1 MKYNL
6 LALLLFANIVSAQIP
21 PAAPERTLVLTHIAV
36 IDATGSPV
44 KPDMSVIIRNH
55 KIVMI
60 GGTAK
65 LSVPDDAEIVDGT
78 DKFLIPGLWDTH
90 VHTGAQETYLPLY
103 IANGITGVRDMG
115 GDLDEATGELSTRYV
130 QLRLWREQIERGR
143 LLGPRIV
150 MAGFLIDGF
159 KWPGNVV
166 AMNAIEGREAV
177 TVLSAMGV
185 DFIKVKSFLS
195 RDAYFAVADE
205 AQRRNI
211 GLAGHVP
218 DAVRVAEASDAGQ
231 KSIEHLTGVS
241 LGCSSSEQQWM
252 DEKAKAFTAR
262 DRVAYELAES
272 RAADTFDEN
281 VAAGL
286 FAKFVKNGTWQVPTL
301 VELRNNVRGNPVSA
315 SAEKTVGTDSRWRY
329 LPASVREKWNKDRDA
344 LGSSAGERLFANEIL
359 LTKKMHEAG
368 VQFMAGTDS
377 ANTFTLPG
385 FALHEELELLV
396 EAGFTPMEAIQ
407 AATLNPAKYL
417 GREKELGTIESG
429 KLADLVLLDANPLV
443 DIRNSQKIRAVVVNG
458 RYLSRADLDSM
469 LSRAEA
475 AAK

>member
-1 MKYNL
+1 M
-6 LALLLFANIVSAQIP
+6 
-21 PAAPERTLVLTHIAV
+21 
-36 IDATGSPV
+36 
-44 KPDMSVIIRNH
+44 
-55 KIVMI
+55 
-60 GGTAK
+60 
-65 LSVPDDAEIVDGT
+65 
-78 DKFLIPGLWDTH
+78 
-90 VHTGAQETYLPLY
+90 
-103 IANGITGVRDMG
+103 
-115 GDLDEATGELSTRYV
+115 
-130 QLRLWREQIERGR
+130 
-143 LLGPRIV
+143 
-150 MAGFLIDGF
+150 
-159 KWPGNVV
+159 
-166 AMNAIEGREAV
+166 
-177 TVLSAMGV
+177 
-185 DFIKVKSFLS
+185 
-195 RDAYFAVADE
+195 
-205 AQRRNI
+205 
-211 GLAGHVP
+211 
-218 DAVRVAEASDAGQ
+218 
-231 KSIEHLTGVS
+231 
-241 LGCSSSEQQWM
+241 
-252 DEKAKAFTAR
+252 
-262 DRVAYELAES
+262 
-272 RAADTFDEN
+272 
-281 VAAGL
+281 
-286 FAKFVKNGTWQVPTL
+286 KNGTWQVPTL

-315 SAEKTVGTDSRWRY
+315 SAEKTVGTDPRWRY

-469 LSRAEA
+469 RSRAEA

>member
-1 MKYNL
+1 
-6 LALLLFANIVSAQIP
+6 
-21 PAAPERTLVLTHIAV
+21 
-36 IDATGSPV
+36 
-44 KPDMSVIIRNH
+44 
-55 KIVMI
+55 
-60 GGTAK
+60 
-65 LSVPDDAEIVDGT
+65 
-78 DKFLIPGLWDTH
+78 
-90 VHTGAQETYLPLY
+90 
-103 IANGITGVRDMG
+103 
-115 GDLDEATGELSTRYV
+115 
-130 QLRLWREQIERGR
+130 
-143 LLGPRIV
+143 
-150 MAGFLIDGF
+150 
-159 KWPGNVV
+159 
-166 AMNAIEGREAV
+166 
-177 TVLSAMGV
+177 
-185 DFIKVKSFLS
+185 
-195 RDAYFAVADE
+195 
-205 AQRRNI
+205 
-211 GLAGHVP
+211 
-218 DAVRVAEASDAGQ
+218 
-231 KSIEHLTGVS
+231 
-241 LGCSSSEQQWM
+241 M

-301 VELRNNVRGNPVSA
+301 VELRNNERGNPVNA
-315 SAEKTVGTDSRWRY
+315 IAERTVGTDPRWRY
-329 LPASVREKWNKDRDA
+329 LP
-344 LGSSAGERLFANEIL
+344 
-359 LTKKMHEAG
+359 AG

-429 KLADLVLLDANPLV
+429 KLADLLLLDANPLV